1 MAKRK
6 RSGGTGRLGGGGRR
20 MDAAGQEVISQAVA
34 LLEQGNFIETV
45 FLLEDL
51 RQEYPREA
59 VIDKLLGMAY
69 AELGVFPSAIER
81 WEEASQLDPDDLSV
95 LPLLARAYG
104 AQGYYMHALR
114 ALRRYVASDLALD
127 DEDAAQ
133 LATAREQLEQVV
145 AETSRELGAPA
156 REVERG
162 TLLLERALRAGEEG
176 DFLSVMRLARDA
188 ARVLPNWPAPQNTL
202 ANAQFQ
208 LGKADEAIAIAERV
222 LADHPDDLVAR
233 ANLVRFHLALGRRDE
248 ARAGGDRL
256 WDRLRAELA
265 ERAPAGQEA
274 DGDLRYDPFALE
286 RAAESFALLEQDDR
300 VVTTLEPLP
309 RESASE
315 LGLFLLG
322 AALANLRRKS
332 EALEIFRA
340 LAPHP
345 RADRVVEALEM
356 NETPPGGR
364 FVVLAPGEIL
374 PAPLMNRA
382 LEPFIRARQE
392 SKEAGVAAARD
403 LLARAPTL
411 LPALEAML
419 WLADEVS
426 ASRAV
431 DTLIELG
438 LPETFDPVRTFA
450 FGRLGPDDIRLYAA
464 LRLREAG
471 QVSTSRGLL
480 LWLDGRYEEVNPPRY
495 EFTGTEEAAEH
506 PYPPAVR
513 KQMEKALERHEDGD
527 LEGAARLYRQALVLD
542 PTLADAEQHLGVI
555 ALMQDDREAAE
566 RHFARAFELDPESV
580 LARCTLASL
589 RLGQRRLAEAR
600 DLLVP
605 LASRDTFEPGELAS
619 YLFTTAELA
628 EAEGDSARA
637 RRQLRLLLA
646 YLPDHVPARLRL
658 RELERAEAERQ
669 QAATQRAVQL
679 PGQAPTKLWTAGQP

>member
-6 RSGGTGRLGGGGRR
+6 RGGGTGRLGGGRR
-20 MDAAGQEVISQAVA
+20 LDAEGQEAVNQAVA
-34 LLEQGNFIETV
+34 MLEQGNFLDTV

-51 RQEYPREA
+51 RQDYPREA

-69 AELGVFPSAIER
+69 AELGVFNTATER
-81 WEEASQLDPDDLSV
+81 WEEASQLDPDDLSL

-114 ALRRYVASDLALD
+114 ALRRYLAADLAVD

-162 TLLLERALRAGEEG
+162 TLLLERALRAGDEG
-176 DFLSVMRLARDA
+176 DFVAVMRLARDA
-188 ARVLPNWPAPQNTL
+188 ARVLPDWPAPQNTL

-222 LADHPDDLVAR
+222 LAGHPDDLVAR

-248 ARAGGDRL
+248 AHAGGDRL
-256 WDRLRAELA
+256 WDHLRAELA
-265 ERAPAGQEA
+265 TRAPGEAAA
-274 DGDLRYDPFALE
+274 DGAERFDPFALE
-286 RAAESFALLEQDDR
+286 RAAESFALLQQDDR
-300 VVTTLEPLP
+300 VVAALEPLP

-322 AALANLRRKS
+322 AALANLRRKA
-332 EALEIFRA
+332 EALELFRA

-345 RADRVVEALEM
+345 RAERVVEALELS
-356 NETPPGGR
+356 ETPPGGR

-374 PAPLMNRA
+374 PGPIMNRA
-382 LEPFIRARQE
+382 LEPFLRARQE

-403 LLARAPTL
+403 LLQRAPTL
-411 LPALEAML
+411 LPALAAML

-426 ASRAV
+426 SSRAV
-431 DTLIELG
+431 DTLLELG
-438 LPETFDPVRTFA
+438 VPETIDAVRGFA
-450 FGRLGPDDIRLYAA
+450 FGRLGPDDTRLYAA

-471 QVSTSRGLL
+471 QIAPGKGLL
-480 LWLDGRYEEVNPPRY
+480 LWLDGRYEEANPPRY
-495 EFTGTEEAAEH
+495 ELTGADEADQP

-513 KQMEKALERHEDGD
+513 KQMEKALERHEEGD
-527 LEGAARLYRQALVLD
+527 LEGAARLYRQALALD
-542 PTLADAEQHLGVI
+542 PTIADAEQHLGVI
-555 ALMQDDREAAE
+555 ALMEDDREAAE
-566 RHFARAFELDPESV
+566 RHFARAFELDPESA

-589 RLGQRRLAEAR
+589 RLGQRRLDQAR

-605 LASRDTFEPGELAS
+605 LASRTSFEPGGLAS
-619 YLFTTAELA
+619 YLFTAAELA

-658 RELERAEAERQ
+658 RELEQAEAERR

-679 PGQAPTKLWTAGQP
+679 QQPAAGKLWTAGQP